1 MSTGTPGAAGAS
13 TGGAGAGPATAA
25 VVEVLGVRH
34 HGPGSARAVRAAL
47 ERLQPDVVLVEGP
60 ADADPVAA
68 LVADPGLVPPVALL
82 AHVTD
87 APGTAAFWPFAV
99 FSPEWQAVVW
109 AHERGARVR
118 FCDLPSSTSL
128 ALRDTGTEDPEDTEA
143 PGGSQQD
150 LGQAAGTEQAGE
162 RGEPDAAAPAPSAD
176 LLGVRRDPLA
186 ALAAAGGYDDPE
198 RWWEDVVESR
208 LDTPTPFA
216 VLTEAMAELRAAAP
230 ALPAAQQLTED
241 RREAHMRQVLR
252 EVLKGGARRVAV
264 VCGAWHAPALTGT
277 LPSAASDAR
286 LLRGAPKRRTSV
298 TWVPWTHSRLA
309 HASGYGAGITSPGWY
324 HHLFTARDEPVP
336 RWLTRVA
343 GVLRAEDLPVSSAH
357 VIEAVRLADTLAVL
371 RGRPLAGLAEVT
383 EATRAVMTGGD
394 DALLALVTD
403 RLVVGEAMGSV
414 PEGAPAVPLAADL
427 RASAKR
433 LRLAQESAERGLELD
448 LRKDTDAA
456 RSRLLHRLRLLGVD
470 WGVPTRS
477 QVRSTGTFREA
488 WRLVWAPELAVS
500 VVEASLWGTT
510 VAAAA
515 SAKAVSD
522 AAGAPLPA
530 LTALV
535 ERCLLADLPEALPVV
550 VDAVGE
556 RAALDLDVAH
566 LMAALPALV
575 RAARYSDVRGTSA
588 SALTAVASGLLVR
601 TCAALP
607 AAVTS
612 LDDAGATALRAA
624 LDDVHAAVLL
634 WEDPD
639 ASERWSAA
647 LAGVS
652 ARTDVHGL
660 LTGRTTRLLRDTA
673 RLSPAGAARRLRR
686 ALSVGTPAPAQ
697 AAWVEGFLG
706 RDGLLLVHDADL
718 LALLDGWV
726 CSLPEREFTEVLPL
740 LRRTF
745 GAYDRG
751 ERRSIG
757 DAVTR
762 RPTTT
767 TAAAA
772 VVDDALAL
780 PALRTAALLLG
791 GPA

>member
-1 MSTGTPGAAGAS
+1 MGGNAG
-13 TGGAGAGPATAA
+13 GAA

-47 ERLQPDVVLVEGP
+47 ERLQPDVVLIEGP
-60 ADADPVAA
+60 ADADPVAI

-82 AHVTD
+82 AHVADT
-87 APGTAAFWPFAV
+87 PGIAAFWPFAV
-99 FSPEWQAVVW
+99 FSPEWQALVW
-109 AHERGARVR
+109 AREHAAPVR
-118 FCDLPSSTSL
+118 FCDLPSSVSL
-128 ALRDTGTEDPEDTEA
+128 AQRDEDTAEVETVETPEGAADAARAGDTAETADTAEQEPAEQEPGEDPQGVDHD
-143 PGGSQQD
+143 P
-150 LGQAAGTEQAGE
+150 
-162 RGEPDAAAPAPSAD
+162 
-176 LLGVRRDPLA
+176 LGVRRDPLA

-208 LDTPTPFA
+208 LNTPTPFS

-230 ALPAAQQLTED
+230 ALPARQQLVEE

-252 EVLKGGARRVAV
+252 GVLKDGAQRVAV
-264 VCGAWHAPALTGT
+264 VCGAWHAPALSGT

-286 LLRGAPKRRTSV
+286 LLRGLPKRRTSV

-309 HASGYGAGITSPGWY
+309 HASGYGAGIASPGWY
-324 HHLFTARDEPVP
+324 HHLFTAVDEPVP
-336 RWLTRVA
+336 RWLTKVA

-357 VIEAVRLADTLAVL
+357 VIEAVRLADTLAIL

-383 EATRAVMTGGD
+383 EATRAVLAEGD
-394 DALLALVTD
+394 DAVLALITD
-403 RLVVGEAMGSV
+403 RLVVGEAMGCV
-414 PEGAPAVPLAADL
+414 PDAAPTVPLAADL

-433 LRLAQESAERGLELD
+433 LRLAQEPGERVLELD

-456 RSRLLHRLRLLGVD
+456 RSRLLHRLSLLDIG

-488 WRLVWAPELAVS
+488 WRLAWVPELAVS

-515 SAKAVSD
+515 SAKAVAD
-522 AAGAPLPA
+522 ASRASLPA
-530 LTALV
+530 LTGLV
-535 ERCLLADLPEALPVV
+535 ERCLLADLPEALPAVV
-550 VDAVGE
+550 AAIDE

-575 RAARYSDVRGTSA
+575 RAARYSDVRGTRA
-588 SALTAVASGLLVR
+588 SALTAVASSLLVR

-607 AAVTS
+607 SAVTS
-612 LDDAGATALRAA
+612 LDDAGAGALRAD
-624 LDDVHAAVLL
+624 LDEVHAAVLL
-634 WEDPD
+634 WEDGEAED
-639 ASERWSAA
+639 RWFNA
-647 LAGVS
+647 LAGLA
-652 ARTDVHGL
+652 ARAEVHGL
-660 LTGRTTRLLRDTA
+660 LTGRATRLLRDAA
-673 RLSPAGAARRLRR
+673 RLSLTESAHRLQR

-706 RDGLLLVHDADL
+706 RDGLLLVHDTDL
-718 LALLDGWV
+718 LALLDDWV
-726 CSLPEREFTEVLPL
+726 CSLAQREFIEVLPL

-745 GAYDRG
+745 GAYDRA

-762 RPTTT
+762 R
-767 TAAAA
+767 AAVTSSSFSSGAVA
-772 VVDDALAL
+772 VVDDALAS
-780 PALRTAALLLG
+780 PVLRTAVLLLG
-791 GPA
+791 GQA

>member
-1 MSTGTPGAAGAS
+1 MLVTAPGDGGPGDGTP
-13 TGGAGAGPATAA
+13 

-47 ERLQPDVVLVEGP
+47 ERLRPDVVLVEGP
-60 ADADPVAA
+60 ADADPLAV
-68 LVADPGLVPPVALL
+68 LVGDRDLVPPVALL

-87 APGTAAFWPFAV
+87 EPGTAAFWPFAV
-99 FSPEWQAVVW
+99 FSPEWQALVW
-109 AHERGARVR
+109 AREHGAHVR
-118 FCDLPSSTSL
+118 FCDLPSSSSL
-128 ALRDTGTEDPEDTEA
+128 VQRTDAEEPAAEPAGGPTDEPTGELADEPTGELADP
-143 PGGSQQD
+143 
-150 LGQAAGTEQAGE
+150 
-162 RGEPDAAAPAPSAD
+162 
-176 LLGVRRDPLA
+176 LGVRRDPLA

-208 LDTPTPFA
+208 SDAPAPFA
-216 VLTEAMAELRAAAP
+216 VLTEAMAELRAVTP
-230 ALPAAQQLTED
+230 ALPAVQQLLED

-252 EVLKGGARRVAV
+252 ETLKGGARRVAV
-264 VCGAWHAPALTGT
+264 VCGAWHAPALSGT

-286 LLRGAPKRRTSV
+286 LLRGTPKRRTTLS
-298 TWVPWTHSRLA
+298 WVPWTHSRLA
-309 HASGYGAGITSPGWY
+309 RASGYGAGITSPGWY
-324 HHLFTARDEPVP
+324 HHLFTARDEPVA

-357 VIEAVRLADTLAVL
+357 VIEAVRLAETLALL
-371 RGRPLAGLAEVT
+371 RGRPLPGLAEVT
-383 EATRAVMTGGD
+383 EATRAVLAEGEE
-394 DALLALVTD
+394 ALLALVTD
-403 RLVVGEAMGSV
+403 RLVVGESMGTV
-414 PEGAPAVPLAADL
+414 PDGAPTVPLAADL

-433 LRLAQESAERGLELD
+433 LRLAQEPAERALELD

-456 RSRLLHRLRLLGVD
+456 RSRLLHRLRLLGVG

-477 QVRSTGTFREA
+477 QVRGTGTFREA
-488 WRLVWAPELAVS
+488 WRLVWAPELAVA

-515 SAKAVSD
+515 NAKAVAD
-522 AAGAPLPA
+522 AADASLPA
-530 LTALV
+530 LTGLV
-535 ERCLLADLPEALPVV
+535 EHCLLADLAEALPAVV
-550 VDAVGE
+550 RAVDD

-566 LMAALPALV
+566 LVAALPALV
-575 RAARYSDVRGTSA
+575 RAARYRDVRGTSTE
-588 SALTAVASGLLVR
+588 ALSAVASSLLVR
-601 TCAALP
+601 TCAGLP

-612 LDDAGATALRAA
+612 LDDAGAAALRAA
-624 LDDVHAAVLL
+624 LDDVHAAVAL
-634 WEDPD
+634 WQDPD
-639 ASERWSAA
+639 ADERWSGA

-660 LTGRTTRLLRDTA
+660 LSGRATRLLRDTG
-673 RLSPAGAARRLRR
+673 RLLPAEAAHRLQR
-686 ALSVGTPAPAQ
+686 ALSIGTPAPAQ

-706 RDGLLLVHDADL
+706 RDGLLLVHDTDL

-726 CSLPEREFTEVLPL
+726 CSLPEREFTDVLPL

-745 GAYDRG
+745 GAYDRA

-762 RPTTT
+762 RPPAGTTT
-767 TAAAA
+767 GAAD
-772 VVDDALAL
+772 VDDALAL
-780 PALRTAALLLG
+780 PALRTAAFLLG

>member
-1 MSTGTPGAAGAS
+1 M
-13 TGGAGAGPATAA
+13 
-25 VVEVLGVRH
+25 
-34 HGPGSARAVRAAL
+34 
-47 ERLQPDVVLVEGP
+47 
-60 ADADPVAA
+60 
-68 LVADPGLVPPVALL
+68 
-82 AHVTD
+82 
-87 APGTAAFWPFAV
+87 
-99 FSPEWQAVVW
+99 
-109 AHERGARVR
+109 
-118 FCDLPSSTSL
+118 
-128 ALRDTGTEDPEDTEA
+128 
-143 PGGSQQD
+143 
-150 LGQAAGTEQAGE
+150 
-162 RGEPDAAAPAPSAD
+162 
-176 LLGVRRDPLA
+176 
-186 ALAAAGGYDDPE
+186 
-198 RWWEDVVESR
+198 ESR
-208 LDTPTPFA
+208 LQESTPFD
-216 VLTEAMAELRAAAP
+216 VLTEAMAALRAAAP
-230 ALPAAQQLTED
+230 ALPAAQQLVED

-264 VCGAWHAPALTGT
+264 VCGAWHAPALSGA

-286 LLRGAPKRRTSV
+286 LLRGAPKRRTTV

-324 HHLFTARDEPVP
+324 HHLFTARDEPVA

-357 VIEAVRLADTLAVL
+357 VIEAVRLAETLAVL

-383 EATRAVMTGGD
+383 EATRAVLVDGE

-403 RLVVGEAMGSV
+403 RLVVGEAMGTV
-414 PEGAPAVPLAADL
+414 PDGAPTVPLAADL

-433 LRLAQESAERGLELD
+433 LRLAQEPAERLLELD

-470 WGVPTRS
+470 WGVPARP
-477 QVRSTGTFREA
+477 QARSTGTFREA
-488 WRLVWAPELAVS
+488 WRLVWAPELAVA

-510 VAAAA
+510 VPAAA
-515 SAKAVSD
+515 SARAVSE
-522 AAGAPLPA
+522 AAGAPLPE

-550 VDAVGE
+550 VGALDE

-588 SALTAVASGLLVR
+588 TTLTAVAASLLVR

-612 LDDAGATALRAA
+612 LDDAGAAALRAA

-634 WEDPD
+634 WDD
-639 ASERWSAA
+639 AGAADRWLAA

-660 LTGRTTRLLRDTA
+660 LAGRATRLLRDTG
-673 RLSPAGAARRLRR
+673 RLLPAEAARRLRR
-686 ALSVGTPAPAQ
+686 ALSLGAPAPAQ

-726 CSLPEREFTEVLPL
+726 CSLPEREFTDVLPL

-745 GAYDRG
+745 GAYDRA

-762 RPTTT
+762 RPAAT
-767 TAAAA
+767 TAPAA
-772 VVDDALAL
+772 VDDALAL
-780 PALRTAALLLG
+780 PAVRSAALLLG